1 MVKVEA
7 MTKINNSKSSIIL
20 SAALLGDSIKIADKY
35 WAKIITGML

>member
-20 SAALLGDSIKIADKY
+20 SAAWLGASINIADRY
-35 WAKIITGML
+35 WAKIITRML